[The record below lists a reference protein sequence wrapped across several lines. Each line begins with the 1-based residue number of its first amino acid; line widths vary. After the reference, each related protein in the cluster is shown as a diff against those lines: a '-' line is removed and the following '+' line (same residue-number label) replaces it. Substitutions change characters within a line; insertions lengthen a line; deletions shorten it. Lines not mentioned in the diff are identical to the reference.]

1 MSDLLFVCGRVRAQ
15 ESKLL
20 DLNKLDRMI
29 GANSPE
35 DAFRVFTELQYAEY
49 IDESTSAKDFAKVIT
64 QGLLETKEM
73 VTEERV
79 ETLEFIWFPLDINNI
94 KRALKLKI
102 YHNATCIDDFS
113 QENGFSL
120 LGDLSKE
127 QVENLIWGNLNESAY
142 YFEIIEVLNN
152 VENILKE
159 NNQEFRFVEY
169 ALDQACF
176 EVLSKRTLS
185 NFSKKLLT
193 FLIDSINIRNLAR
206 HLYIM
211 NEPVNKQS
219 WINNGTYSFDKIKL
233 ITSEDLFIE
242 FIKAGQFYK
251 VGSSLE
257 TETGATAESLIEKFI
272 DKEYRIFL
280 KESSLG
286 EISGVS
292 IPYNYFEQRMHN
304 ARLLKFIMFAKFN
317 GIDADTIYD
326 RISKF

>member
-1 MSDLLFVCGRVRAQ
+1 
-15 ESKLL
+15 
-20 DLNKLDRMI
+20 MI
-29 GANSPE
+29 ISPLCSP
-35 DAFRVFTELQYAEY
+35 R
-49 IDESTSAKDFAKVIT
+49 S
-64 QGLLETKEM
+64 
-73 VTEERV
+73 
-79 ETLEFIWFPLDINNI
+79 
-94 KRALKLKI
+94 
-102 YHNATCIDDFS
+102 
-113 QENGFSL
+113 
-120 LGDLSKE
+120 
-127 QVENLIWGNLNESAY
+127 
-142 YFEIIEVLNN
+142 
-152 VENILKE
+152 
-159 NNQEFRFVEY
+159 
-169 ALDQACF
+169 
-176 EVLSKRTLS
+176 
-185 NFSKKLLT
+185 LT